1 MENLLAELETLQEL
15 EVQQPLTT
23 AQNARIEEIEFIL
36 GI

>member
-1 MENLLAELETLQEL
+1 MKTLLLELEYLQEL